1 VRGIDLALSLEC
13 WGLFATLHVAQCLPG
28 APSSLP
34 LAQCMVGCALTVVPR
49 GRRIIPVDSWTSD
62 NMTLVE
68 GFRDE
73 SFDGHSFG
81 VYAAI
86 STGIAVALTV

>member
-1 VRGIDLALSLEC
+1 MPAWRTIEPAPR
-13 WGLFATLHVAQCLPG
+13 AQCT
-28 APSSLP
+28 
-34 LAQCMVGCALTVVPR
+34 VGCALTVVPR

-86 STGIAVALTV
+86 STGIAVALTA